1 MSYKPGMAVIAAALI
16 CTLGTISSPSAIA
29 QTKNGEAAKEQSKK
43 DNQAPKISDRS
54 HPDYVRCRS
63 EPVIGSLVRKRKICM
78 TNSEWEE
85 YARAGN
91 ADSRSML
98 DDIGK
103 GGMNGP
109 Q

>member
-16 CTLGTISSPSAIA
+16 CTFGTINSPAASS
-29 QTKNGEAAKEQSKK
+29 QTKDDYAAAKQSKEDK
-43 DNQAPKISDRS
+43 QAPKITDRS
-54 HPDYVRCRS
+54 DPDYVRCRS

-78 TNSEWEE
+78 TNSEWEQ
-85 YARAGN
+85 YARSGN

>member
-1 MSYKPGMAVIAAALI
+1 MAYKSRMAVITAALI
-16 CTLGTISSPSAIA
+16 CSLGMISSPAAVA
-29 QTKNGEAAKEQSKK
+29 QTNNGKAAAEKSQEDKGP
-43 DNQAPKISDRS
+43 PKITDRS

-78 TNSEWEE
+78 TNSEWEQ